1 MLHERKEQ
9 ERNNHCIECCSV
21 CGERLTSFQEKEI
34 FTCDSCFEQK
44 VNDVLSEL

>member
-1 MLHERKEQ
+1 MLNERKEQ
-9 ERNNHCIECCSV
+9 NNHCIECCSI